1 MKPPPPPEKILVFIL
16 GCLLIPAVMWCFYG
30 VFLLIDRY
38 LFRL

>member
-1 MKPPPPPEKILVFIL
+1 MQPPEPIRVFAIIL
-16 GCLLIPAVMWCFYG
+16 GCLLIPAVMWCLYG